1 MNSNWS
7 YSPETKIWVVTSV
20 TLTFDLWPWP
30 FAWTLP
36 WSNVITPENFMMI
49 RWWEHSQKGVTDGQ
63 TDRRADGRT
72 DRRTENT
79 IHRAAWSQLKNR
91 HNPNRW
97 IPIWLLLVQNYIYT
111 PNGEIS
117 KGSFSEF
124 HPVAIWEGIMRVHV
138 NTASTLNVLIIYSCP
153 GQFLYHD
160 TSSWIITGDIKPLI

>member
-1 MNSNWS
+1 MHLGWGYEASCLRSFKDYDKCIYRMPYLYLTGIIATELQWHLWNTSLAFVCAKLDVPLIEEYQS
-7 YSPETKIWVVTSV
+7 GRHFCKIRN
-20 TLTFDLWPWP
+20 TL
-30 FAWTLP
+30 
-36 WSNVITPENFMMI
+36 N
-49 RWWEHSQKGVTDGQ
+49 
-63 TDRRADGRT
+63 RR
-72 DRRTENT
+72 
-79 IHRAAWSQLKNR
+79 IPIWLSLVKKNR

-111 PNGEIS
+111 PNREIS